1 MKKLLLLSVLSVF
14 LLSCETET
22 IDQPQIVQTV
32 TENNACKDYKAEIN
46 DQYNQLIEI
55 HLQNAQELP
64 TDVLLQDLIRM
75 HNERIEYLN
84 GACEFIN

>member
-14 LLSCETET
+14 ILSCETEE
-22 IDQPQIVQTV
+22 IQQPEPQQ
-32 TENNACKDYKAEIN
+32 NNTCKDYKAEIN

-55 HLQNAQELP
+55 HLQNAQELSN
-64 TDVLLQDLIRM
+64 DVLLQDLIRM

-84 GACEFIN
+84 GACN